1 MQTPPTGRQAV
12 AVLGAGNMGT
22 ALAQVIAGNGRA
34 VRLWSIET
42 DVLEEVRD
50 RRHNSKYLD
59 GVPLHPSIEASWDL
73 SGAIH
78 GAQLVIISVPSHIVR
93 TVARDA
99 APHLQAGQL
108 VLSVAK
114 GLEEG
119 SHPRSGQALRMSE
132 VLAQELPPPLR
143 SAIAGMGGPAI
154 AAELARGVPTAVI
167 VATADRTVT
176 DSIQT
181 TLQNDFLKVETTG
194 DLAGVELAATLKNAY
209 AIALGMC
216 DGLGHG
222 ANTKAFVAS
231 LALEEMA
238 AVCRAAGGEER
249 TAYGLA
255 GLGDLLTTGYS
266 THSRNRTLG
275 EKLITDPDWRE
286 FVRTRTVEGI
296 AACQAAHEIANSAGL
311 GTPLLDAIREALAG
325 GEPGEAMRRFLRE
338 FAYG

>member
-1 MQTPPTGRQAV
+1 METLPTGRQAV

-50 RRHNSKYLD
+50 RRRNSKYLD
-59 GVPLHPSIEASWDL
+59 GLPLHPSIDASWDL
-73 SGAIH
+73 SEAIRD
-78 GAQLVIISVPSHIVR
+78 AQLVIISVPSHIVR

-108 VLSVAK
+108 ILSVAK
-114 GLEEG
+114 GLEDG
-119 SHPRSGQALRMSE
+119 SHLRMSE
-132 VLAQELPPPLR
+132 VLAQELPPPMR
-143 SAIAGMGGPAI
+143 FGMAGMGGPAI

-167 VATADRTVT
+167 VAAADRTVA

-181 TLQNDFLKVETTG
+181 TLQNDFLKVETTA

-222 ANTKAFVAS
+222 TNTKAFVAS

-238 AVCRAAGGEER
+238 TLCRVSGGEER
-249 TAYGLA
+249 TVYGLA

-266 THSRNRTLG
+266 AHSRNRTLG
-275 EKLITDPDWRE
+275 EKLVSDPDWRE

-296 AACQAAHEIANSAGL
+296 SACEAAHHLGAAARL

-325 GEPGEAMRRFLRE
+325 GEPGEAMRRFLRD
-338 FAYG
+338 FAFH